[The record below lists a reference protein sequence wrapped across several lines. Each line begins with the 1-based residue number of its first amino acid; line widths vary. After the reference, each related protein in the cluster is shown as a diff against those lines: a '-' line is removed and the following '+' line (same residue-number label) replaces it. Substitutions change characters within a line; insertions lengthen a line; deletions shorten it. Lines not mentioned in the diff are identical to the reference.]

1 MFLRLVI
8 AKFSKASTPPDRLKY
23 TSGKRKGSLM
33 LVCALVTT
41 IVIGGAA
48 ISLAKIN
55 NSAFQSRQANNTA
68 VQAQQYAA
76 ARGELIRQTAYNDIE
91 AQPRENIGITGF
103 QDEVIVGGEVTI
115 DNKTTKRDVQINVY
129 ETNDTT
135 PRSTL
140 IVPKYNRETSSGVP
154 IGTIIA
160 WPGKEAPK
168 KSGTWLLCNGQ
179 SCAAYPELV
188 AIVGNTVPNLNGRF
202 LEGTTGNPGT
212 FKDAGLPNITGSFV
226 QGNYGNDFTSGAF
239 YQTGE
244 MGGPCA
250 HKGDWRYLGFFDASR
265 SSAVY
270 GKSSTVQPAAYTVR
284 YYIKADN

>member
-1 MFLRLVI
+1 
-8 AKFSKASTPPDRLKY
+8 
-23 TSGKRKGSLM
+23 M

-226 QGNYGNDFTSGAF
+226 QGNYGNNFTSGAF

-265 SSAVY
+265 SSSVY
-270 GKSSTVQPAAYTVR
+270 GKSNTVQPAAYTVR